1 MNRRRKSIRTITNEE
16 GINIEQTAA
25 KAIKTDAGLKNN
37 LRKKKWKTLAQQY
50 QLILMSVPF
59 VGILALF
66 SYLPLWGWIMAF
78 QKYSIGKGI
87 FGSEFVGFDQFVK
100 LFNDDWFY
108 TVLRNTLAMSLMHL
122 ITSFAGAIGLAL
134 FLNEVRS
141 RLFKRTIQT
150 ITYIPHFVSW
160 VVIASIVTLV
170 LSPDFGPLNELL
182 IWLGI
187 VDEPI
192 FFLSKEK
199 WFWVIHTMAGFWKEL
214 GWSTIIYL
222 AVLAGVDPALYEA
235 ADVDGAG
242 RFRKMIHISLPG
254 LMPTASI
261 LLILNTGYLIA
272 TGYESQ
278 MLLGNNLVMEY
289 SQVLDLYALN
299 YSMQI
304 GDYSYGVAISMFKSV
319 VSIVLVLLVNSWAK
333 RIGQSTVL

>member
-1 MNRRRKSIRTITNEE
+1 
-16 GINIEQTAA
+16 
-25 KAIKTDAGLKNN
+25 
-37 LRKKKWKTLAQQY
+37 
-50 QLILMSVPF
+50 
-59 VGILALF
+59 
-66 SYLPLWGWIMAF
+66 
-78 QKYSIGKGI
+78 
-87 FGSEFVGFDQFVK
+87 
-100 LFNDDWFY
+100 
-108 TVLRNTLAMSLMHL
+108 
-122 ITSFAGAIGLAL
+122 
-134 FLNEVRS
+134 
-141 RLFKRTIQT
+141 
-150 ITYIPHFVSW
+150 
-160 VVIASIVTLV
+160 
-170 LSPDFGPLNELL
+170 
-182 IWLGI
+182 
-187 VDEPI
+187 
-192 FFLSKEK
+192 
-199 WFWVIHTMAGFWKEL
+199 MAGFWKEL

-319 VSIVLVLLVNSWAK
+319 VSIVLVLFVNSWAK
-333 RIGQSTVL
+333 RVGQSTVL